1 MISASV
7 SNSGLLG
14 PRRNLEP
21 LSQPLSLQE
30 TRSNSQ
36 QASERGKKPSHVNL
50 VSTMLPH
57 IEPQSG

>member
-21 LSQPLSLQE
+21 LSQG
-30 TRSNSQ
+30 TKSNSQ
-36 QASERGKKPSHVNL
+36 QASERGKKPSHIDL
-50 VSTMLPH
+50 VSTMLSH
-57 IEPQSG
+57 IEPQLG